1 MEHDPGT
8 DEALRVVEDVAKEA
22 VEAGRAQIT
31 VEHSD
36 GVAGMLIS
44 LVPANGRACA
54 VSLVADHPPQMEMF
68 LGPEPTTASYEFW
81 RDDRHANLTRL
92 RKLLTAVVAGRY
104 EQTIETD
111 KWDSIKVTGR
121 FDLVDGE
128 ETHMEVTRASSAVK
142 PGETYTL
149 RFEPY

>member
-1 MEHDPGT
+1 
-8 DEALRVVEDVAKEA
+8 
-22 VEAGRAQIT
+22 
-31 VEHSD
+31 
-36 GVAGMLIS
+36 MLIS